1 MSKLVTLQNS
11 VIVKDNIVVG
21 KLPNVNQN
29 DIILY
34 NKKQTEKKLSNI
46 LKSDKSELQEIDKI
60 VAQWAYGLGISIDAQ
75 DIILVNDFIRENF
88 GNLNI
93 FDLKACVK
101 LITTNSDLIET
112 DAEHYGKLSFIYV
125 SKVLKAYLSFR
136 NSSIFKVSDEIQK
149 LESMQVKQISPE
161 ERLQNFK
168 KLIRQ
173 AYVVVMIKKEVY
185 FDSGDVLYNFI
196 KHNKLMPISKPNIDE
211 NLINNAL
218 EYGNKAYEKAKSTSA
233 LQAVI
238 KDVSFSK
245 LKKEDIIKREA
256 RQYVVN
262 EWLRTKDIKEVH
274 DKLSVQMLEY

>member
-1 MSKLVTLQNS
+1 
-11 VIVKDNIVVG
+11 
-21 KLPNVNQN
+21 
-29 DIILY
+29 
-34 NKKQTEKKLSNI
+34 
-46 LKSDKSELQEIDKI
+46 
-60 VAQWAYGLGISIDAQ
+60 
-75 DIILVNDFIRENF
+75 
-88 GNLNI
+88 
-93 FDLKACVK
+93 
-101 LITTNSDLIET
+101 
-112 DAEHYGKLSFIYV
+112 
-125 SKVLKAYLSFR
+125 
-136 NSSIFKVSDEIQK
+136 
-149 LESMQVKQISPE
+149 MQVKQISPE

-173 AYVVVMIKKEVY
+173 SYDVVMIKKEVY

-196 KHNKLMPISKPNIDE
+196 KHNKLMAISKPNIDE
-211 NLINNAL
+211 SLIKSAL

-274 DKLSVQMLEY
+274 DKLTLQMLEY